1 MESLKK
7 NKQNF
12 NESLTK
18 NIDFREYQ
26 EKIAQACVNKNS
38 LVVLPTGLGKT
49 IIAVLVAK
57 KTLNLFPKSY
67 KVIVLAP
74 TRPLINQH
82 FDSFIHF
89 LSLNPKNCAILT
101 GRILPE
107 KRAIIFQ
114 ERQFLFFTPQTLRN
128 DLVKNRY
135 NLGKVC
141 LIIFDEAH
149 HASGDYAYCYIAD
162 KFSEQNPD
170 GIILGL
176 TASPGASKTKI
187 TRLCKNLHIPAENIH
202 IRTRADEDVKR
213 YLKPMNIYK
222 IGVDLTDIMKQILD
236 VIRLMLNE
244 RLNYLNQ
251 MGFLQAQHN
260 KNYQT
265 IYRKDLL
272 RLNQE
277 LISLIKRDG
286 DKTGVYGAISVN
298 AQALILYHLIELIEQ
313 QGLDVLLK
321 YLEKMNREARRESAS
336 KAIKILAGDF
346 RLRKIF
352 LELNKIKESAP
363 KQLIHPKFKMLKKIL
378 KNEFSKKPDLR
389 ALIFV
394 KLRDSVKLIVDRLK
408 NIKSFK
414 PARFVGQS
422 NKSKQDKGLSQ
433 KKQLELLDKFREGI
447 YNILVSTNV
456 GEEGL
461 DIAECDIVIFY
472 DAVASEIRMIQR
484 QGRTARHRE
493 GNVIILYCKNTSE
506 EAYLNIALKKIKKM
520 TVNLKNPKYLENVK
534 QENTYKKRP
543 AEKKE
548 SEKPH
553 FSENAINKEN
563 IGKNIN
569 KKPSQLNLEY
579 FNENLKKRDNDIE
592 NPRIIE
598 VQISKNIPAKFGIRK
613 WLENLKVKIKITE
626 DIDAHI
632 ILFNKIAVKF
642 YRASQLNEFIL
653 QKNYTTLKNKY
664 KLVLFVIDYID
675 YAESIKNEK
684 RLLKKK
690 FYSFA
695 HSRGIQIIQID
706 IPNEALF
713 IIKSLYEQNKG
724 DN

>member
-149 HASGDYAYCYIAD
+149 HAFGDYAYCYIAD

-313 QGLDVLLK
+313 QGL
-321 YLEKMNREARRESAS
+321 
-336 KAIKILAGDF
+336 
-346 RLRKIF
+346 
-352 LELNKIKESAP
+352 
-363 KQLIHPKFKMLKKIL
+363 
-378 KNEFSKKPDLR
+378 
-389 ALIFV
+389 
-394 KLRDSVKLIVDRLK
+394 
-408 NIKSFK
+408 
-414 PARFVGQS
+414 
-422 NKSKQDKGLSQ
+422 
-433 KKQLELLDKFREGI
+433 
-447 YNILVSTNV
+447 
-456 GEEGL
+456 
-461 DIAECDIVIFY
+461 
-472 DAVASEIRMIQR
+472 
-484 QGRTARHRE
+484 
-493 GNVIILYCKNTSE
+493 
-506 EAYLNIALKKIKKM
+506 
-520 TVNLKNPKYLENVK
+520 
-534 QENTYKKRP
+534 
-543 AEKKE
+543 
-548 SEKPH
+548 
-553 FSENAINKEN
+553 
-563 IGKNIN
+563 
-569 KKPSQLNLEY
+569 
-579 FNENLKKRDNDIE
+579 
-592 NPRIIE
+592 
-598 VQISKNIPAKFGIRK
+598 
-613 WLENLKVKIKITE
+613 
-626 DIDAHI
+626 
-632 ILFNKIAVKF
+632 
-642 YRASQLNEFIL
+642 
-653 QKNYTTLKNKY
+653 
-664 KLVLFVIDYID
+664 
-675 YAESIKNEK
+675 
-684 RLLKKK
+684 
-690 FYSFA
+690 
-695 HSRGIQIIQID
+695 
-706 IPNEALF
+706 
-713 IIKSLYEQNKG
+713 
-724 DN
+724 